1 MNRFP
6 ELFKVNNKKIQF
18 ARKQL
23 KELVVLGE
31 QSLMTYE
38 DI

>member
-1 MNRFP
+1 MI
-6 ELFKVNNKKIQF
+6 NKKIKV

-23 KELVVLGE
+23 MELVVLGE

>member
-18 ARKQL
+18 TRKQL